1 MFRQQYADF
10 ILTISNAIISEAKYS
25 FLIFYCISEMCMKFR
40 LIPKKHEY
48 PSLIINEII
57 DAEKR
62 GYLNV

>member
-1 MFRQQYADF
+1 
-10 ILTISNAIISEAKYS
+10 
-25 FLIFYCISEMCMKFR
+25 MCMKFR
-40 LIPKKHEY
+40 AIPKKHEY